1 MPIAVADF
9 RRADETNRMPSK
21 TSLQLAA
28 RYTRV
33 LKLAEAEPLAALAS
47 WRELFAEHSSAPLL
61 AIHARALRLLTDRI
75 THFPHPTEAALI
87 VAAIGS
93 AREELDEA
101 RALSSI
107 DTKDGMG
114 FTLADPPSVRGNAEG
129 MMPLA
134 TTPRRLL
141 TDVIDLKR
149 VAADWSEEDWRDWLL
164 DGFSEI
170 LEGSREAYSAFPPLR
185 LYPVGNYLAQLG
197 DALTD
202 GQPADSPV
210 RDRVA
215 TALKHHLAAG
225 GVGDARDS
233 LSWELFAE
241 FGLADPNAR
250 IARLFITKAVEMR
263 SPISDET
270 IEQICAY
277 GWLRCVNET
286 ARADFFRS
294 IALTVGD
301 RIAGW
306 NGAAAIEET
315 AEVLPESEGELF
327 QIARTLTASDAF
339 RTDRATVQLEWILK
353 HGGLPEFARYGSR
366 IASVLQLRR
375 TLSNL
380 ALKANAREQ
389 WGPPKPIGA
398 KKILEGLGA

>member
-101 RALSSI
+101 RALSCV
-107 DTKDGMG
+107 DAKDGMG

-170 LEGSREAYSAFPPLR
+170 LEGSREAYSAFPPL
-185 LYPVGNYLAQLG
+185 
-197 DALTD
+197 
-202 GQPADSPV
+202 
-210 RDRVA
+210 
-215 TALKHHLAAG
+215 
-225 GVGDARDS
+225 
-233 LSWELFAE
+233 
-241 FGLADPNAR
+241 
-250 IARLFITKAVEMR
+250 
-263 SPISDET
+263 
-270 IEQICAY
+270 
-277 GWLRCVNET
+277 
-286 ARADFFRS
+286 
-294 IALTVGD
+294 
-301 RIAGW
+301 
-306 NGAAAIEET
+306 
-315 AEVLPESEGELF
+315 
-327 QIARTLTASDAF
+327 
-339 RTDRATVQLEWILK
+339 
-353 HGGLPEFARYGSR
+353 
-366 IASVLQLRR
+366 
-375 TLSNL
+375 
-380 ALKANAREQ
+380 
-389 WGPPKPIGA
+389 
-398 KKILEGLGA
+398 